1 LKINI
6 GITIMFLFVNQK
18 VTCKIIAWSILLFSA
33 EEKKM
38 NMCASF
44 YVVMIEVG
52 VFSFDFYC
60 G

>member
-1 LKINI
+1 
-6 GITIMFLFVNQK
+6 
-18 VTCKIIAWSILLFSA
+18 
-33 EEKKM
+33 M

-44 YVVMIEVG
+44 YWEYVIMYLVCSKELNENIIFYLVMIEVR

>member
-1 LKINI
+1 
-6 GITIMFLFVNQK
+6 MFLFVNQK